1 MEIAKKIS
9 NKLFADLEIG
19 EVVTIAG
26 VVHSYTEEEGNFGS
40 YKRFKGEFALRHKGQ
55 NVMASTMFLPEIA
68 ADLLAAEVVRGATAG
83 GDGFKGVE
91 FAIDLGKKPDTDPRN
106 ARGYQWA
113 VYPKIEATP
122 ATSRALA
129 LLGDP
134 TQTVLTLDA
143 PAAPVA
149 SDIETAHAVDA
160 PDAPA
165 ADAGKVKGKGK

>member
-55 NVMASTMFLPEIA
+55 NVIASTMFLPEIA
-68 ADLLAAEVVRGATAG
+68 ADLLAAEVVSGATAG

-91 FAIDLGKKPDTDPRN
+91 FAIDLGKKPDADPRN
-106 ARGYQWA
+106 GRGYQWA

-134 TQTVLTLDA
+134 TQTVLTLEA
-143 PAAPVA
+143 PAAN
-149 SDIETAHAVDA
+149 
-160 PDAPA
+160 APA
-165 ADAGKVKGKGK
+165 ASGIPDNPPAESTETGKGKGKGK

>member
-26 VVHSYTEEEGNFGS
+26 VVHSYTEEEGTHGS

-91 FAIDLGKKPDTDPRN
+91 FAIDLGKKPDANPYN

-122 ATSRALA
+122 TTSRALA

-134 TQTVLTLDA
+134 PQIVLTLEA
-143 PAAPVA
+143 PAAPA
-149 SDIETAHAVDA
+149 AVPA
-160 PDAPA
+160 NPPA
-165 ADAGKVKGKGK
+165 ADSAESAETGKGKGKGK